1 MKKIKG
7 YKKWVVAASA
17 LVLAACGN
25 GDAPADQTDTT
36 EQVGETQTL
45 EVGASNVPHAEILE
59 FIKPQ
64 LEEEGIDLEITTFND
79 YVLPNVALEEG
90 DIDANYFQHIP
101 YFESQ
106 VAENDYEFEIAGA
119 IHIEPL
125 GAFSSRHESLDDLPE
140 GATILASSS
149 ITDHGRVISIL
160 QEAGLVT
167 VKEGVELTDA
177 TFDDIEDNPRNLA
190 FEYEFDPALMP
201 TLLEED
207 EGDVVFINSNFAV
220 DHDLNPVE
228 DSIALESS
236 SSPYANVIAVR
247 SGDEDSDAI
256 KTLVA
261 VLQSEET
268 QAFILD
274 TWSGAVVPVTE

>member
-1 MKKIKG
+1 MIG
-7 YKKWVVAASA
+7 
-17 LVLAACGN
+17 
-25 GDAPADQTDTT
+25 
-36 EQVGETQTL
+36 
-45 EVGASNVPHAEILE
+45 
-59 FIKPQ
+59 
-64 LEEEGIDLEITTFND
+64 
-79 YVLPNVALEEG
+79 
-90 DIDANYFQHIP
+90 
-101 YFESQ
+101 
-106 VAENDYEFEIAGA
+106 
-119 IHIEPL
+119 
-125 GAFSSRHESLDDLPE
+125 
-140 GATILASSS
+140 
-149 ITDHGRVISIL
+149 IL

-167 VKEGVELTDA
+167 VKEGVELTNA
-177 TFDDIEDNPRNLA
+177 TFDDIEDNPRNLE

-220 DHDLNPVE
+220 DHDLSPVE